1 MESESPSSSKAAE
14 AALLS
19 RIMRLPVVRWVG
31 KRGFPAPP
39 LRLVCSA
46 VLELPLE
53 ELRPGVIHFQTIERA
68 AKGREGVRVLTITE
82 TFLGSVV
89 QVSDDLRPHI
99 EQLVR
104 GLIGEGLLREK
115 ARTKILQA
123 VEKLAPVQQV
133 WRDTLLFTDRDHFK
147 PDARVKVKRIS
158 RDRQRAALGIPARK
172 HFGAGA
178 WQGAAVI
185 VRGRKVVAY
194 ADYIQ
199 RSPFVSSIGVFTDPD
214 YRGQGFGT
222 TVVSAATKAILR
234 SGRVPIYCT
243 PIGNT
248 ASLSLARWL
257 GYVKFGEDSHFFS

>member
-1 MESESPSSSKAAE
+1 
-14 AALLS
+14 
-19 RIMRLPVVRWVG
+19 
-31 KRGFPAPP
+31 
-39 LRLVCSA
+39 
-46 VLELPLE
+46 VLELPPE
-53 ELRPGVIHFQTIERA
+53 DLRPGLIHFQTVERA
-68 AKGREGVRVLTITE
+68 AKGREGVPVLTVTE

-99 EQLVR
+99 EQLVS
-104 GLIGEGLLREK
+104 GLMGKGFLHEK
-115 ARTKILQA
+115 ARTKILQTL
-123 VEKLAPVQQV
+123 EKLVPVRQV
-133 WRDTLLFTDRDHFK
+133 WRDTLLFTDKDHFK
-147 PDARVKVKRIS
+147 PDLRFKTRRIS

-199 RSPFVSSIGVFTDPD
+199 RSPFVSSIGVFTDRD

-243 PIGNT
+243 PIGNI